1 MSSFLDSSCPDPPSS
16 PCGWDNINNPGSSPQ
31 ILKGALVGGPDV
43 NDNYAD
49 NHVGCDFNAGF
60 QSALAGI
67 VMTNII
73 NFIKKCFFYKYIS
86 NALNFTDAY
95 NFMFTQGCSI
105 YRTMA
110 FYPHPRIHL
119 RVNK

>member
-1 MSSFLDSSCPDPPSS
+1 MSYLLDSSCPDPPSS
-16 PCGWDNINNPGSSPQ
+16 PCGWDNINNPGPSPQ

-67 VMTNII
+67 VMTNVI
-73 NFIKKCFFYKYIS
+73 NFSKKCFITHIFQ
-86 NALNFTDAY
+86 
-95 NFMFTQGCSI
+95 M
-105 YRTMA
+105 
-110 FYPHPRIHL
+110 H
-119 RVNK
+119 